1 MAEESVSKENSLS
14 FKTHKMKLLLV
25 ALLISIVSFSHAF
38 TEQYCLTFRDDP
50 SSTIVIGWGGDNGSV
65 HYGEVD
71 EGGNYT
77 AYPNTHPSDRTGN
90 AHGHSRH
97 FARLSGLTPN
107 TMYYFVIRD
116 VNGVVTDRYKFK
128 TLSDDPNQ
136 PVSFIT
142 GGDSRDGFKVLGVY
156 VEDCPSGDCLE
167 IRRQGNRLVAKLR
180 PDFVAFNGD
189 FVMNQITSNTENE
202 WDQWFDDWQETIST
216 DGRMYPMTHT
226 LGNHEDNDDNYNL
239 FDIPQDEYYALNFHN
254 GLLRMYM
261 LNTEMDA
268 CNDVDQLNWLINDLQ
283 IHSSGNGNDPYW
295 KFAQY
300 HIPTFGMA
308 NNYGL
313 VQEQMT
319 CWVNLFEQS
328 DVRLVSESHG
338 HCTKW
343 SYPAV
348 ANASETDF
356 EVDMENGVVYIGE
369 GQWGA
374 PHRELDYAGANQK
387 PYIRDQ
393 GVFDNFFFIRVTKDT
408 TTIQCVRFD
417 GEGNVQAST
426 NDDLGKEL
434 PADVSVWNPSNG
446 PVLYLTNDIDVSNLE
461 ESSKLNPSTVFPN
474 PTENVVFL
482 KIDPAKEGTIEL
494 YNSLGKACV
503 IKDFQGT
510 EQVQVDMSQICSG
523 VSYLHV
529 RYSDG
534 TVESHRVVKR

>member
-1 MAEESVSKENSLS
+1 M
-14 FKTHKMKLLLV
+14 KT
-25 ALLISIVSFSHAF
+25 LLILLIALQSFVSYAF
-38 TEQYCLTFRDDP
+38 TEHYCLTFRDDP
-50 SSTIVIGWGGDNGSV
+50 STTMVIGWGGDSGTV
-65 HYGEVD
+65 HYGTSD

-77 AYPNTHPSDRTGN
+77 AYPNTHVADRTGS
-90 AHGHSRH
+90 AHGQTRH
-97 FARLSGLTPN
+97 FARLTGLIPN

-116 VNGVVTDRYKFK
+116 VNGIVTDRYKFK
-128 TLSDDPNQ
+128 TLSDDPNE

-142 GGDSRDGFKVLGVY
+142 GGDSRDGFKLLGVY

-167 IRRQGNRLVAKLR
+167 MRRQGNRLVAKLR

-189 FVMNQITSNTENE
+189 FVMNQITSNTQAE
-202 WDQWFDDWQETIST
+202 WDQWFSDWQLSISN

-226 LGNHEDNDDNYNL
+226 LGNHEDLSDNFEL

-261 LNTEMDA
+261 LNTELDA
-268 CNDVDQLNWLINDLQ
+268 CTDTDQLNWLVNDLQ
-283 IHSSGNGNDPYW
+283 IHSAGNGNDPFW

-300 HIPTFGMA
+300 HVPTFGMA

-313 VQEQMT
+313 EQDQMT

-348 ANASETDF
+348 ANANENDF
-356 EVDMENGVVYIGE
+356 EVDMENGIVYIGE

-374 PHRELDYAGANQK
+374 PHRELDYDGPNQK

-393 GVFDNFFFIRVTKDT
+393 GVFDNFFYIRVSRDT
-408 TTIQCVRFD
+408 TSIQCVPFS
-417 GEGNVQAST
+417 GEPNVQPLSS
-426 NDDLGKEL
+426 DELGKVL
-434 PADVSVWNPSNG
+434 PDDIPVWEPSNG
-446 PVLYLTNDIDVSNLE
+446 SVIYLTNEIDVSSIDENE
-461 ESSKLNPSTVFPN
+461 ISSSTVYPN
-474 PTENVVFL
+474 PAEEIVYLMV
-482 KIDPAKEGTIEL
+482 DPSKRGTAEL
-494 YNSLGKACV
+494 YNSLGKKCIV
-503 IKDFQGT
+503 RRIDGEEKILIDLST
-510 EQVQVDMSQICSG
+510 ICSG

-529 RYSDG
+529 RYEDG
-534 TVESHRVVKR
+534 TVESHRIVKH